1 MKKRITILAATKR
14 KGDGVCVAGIDQD
27 GSWIRLTRLNGNY
40 LKKNDLFHDNE
51 VIIDTFFEV
60 DFEIEKHAPSPP
72 NNEDY
77 ILAENRKPTLIRKIY
92 DDKERYDLLTKY
104 ADANV
109 GSIFDGGERSLGL
122 VECSEIIEI
131 NTGWDKS
138 GKFYNSISFKDNT
151 GTVYKLL
158 TTDLR
163 WAAFGKHFMKKEGL
177 QNLYLNETDLKKMIN
192 HEKVF
197 FSLGLVQE
205 TEAKMKELIIGV
217 FTIPDYAECKN
228 FRDLQLMEKSV

>member
-27 GSWIRLTRLNGNY
+27 GSWIRLIRLNGNY
-40 LKKNDLFHDNE
+40 LKKDDLFLGNE

-60 DFEIEKHAPSPP
+60 GFELDRYAPSPP
-72 NNEDY
+72 NTEDY
-77 ILAENRKPTLIRKIY
+77 MISENKTPRLIRKIY
-92 DDKERYDLLTKY
+92 DSKERYDFLTKY
-104 ADANV
+104 ADASV
-109 GSIFDGGERSLGL
+109 ESIFNGGKRSLGL
-122 VECSEIIEI
+122 VECSEIVEI
-131 NTGWDKS
+131 NTGWDDS
-138 GKFYNSISFKDNT
+138 GKFYSSISFKDNT

-163 WAAFGKHFMKKEGL
+163 WAAFGKHFMKKDRL
-177 QNLYLNETDLKKMIN
+177 QNLYLNGTDLAKMIKP
-192 HEKVF
+192 EKVF
-197 FSLGLVQE
+197 FSLGLVKE

-228 FRDLQLMEKSV
+228 FQDLQLLEKSV